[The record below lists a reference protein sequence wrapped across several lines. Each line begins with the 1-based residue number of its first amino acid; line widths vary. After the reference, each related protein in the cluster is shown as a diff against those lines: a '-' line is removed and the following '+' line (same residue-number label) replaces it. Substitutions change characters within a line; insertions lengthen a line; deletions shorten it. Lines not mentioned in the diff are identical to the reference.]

1 MSRLNPKLKMVKS
14 QVPLKEKHQ
23 SKQMEEKADF
33 SVEKVC
39 DLVRKEAVE
48 DETLFHIFHSVI
60 YHDYNLEIPIV
71 MRLYNHLLQS
81 EAYNEQFT
89 RNAMASIIRRLFVKW
104 EVTTSAYKYEF
115 DPRIWFHP
123 FNKTVNMPV
132 LLQEFILWAC
142 LEKKN
147 DGKKKYVIV
156 KFYDRAGAQLSSVFL
171 ERLIN
176 DLCNSGIFVVAN
188 TEYFSASQIKSPYAA
203 STESGLDFFEATR
216 TVSSISKQSQQM
228 DVDKSLD
235 NIMDVIG
242 KMKQELS
249 HERPHYFLFLPYPSK
264 NDESVLK
271 KAFVFCG
278 VNKRFTKVTKNIYWT
293 TPYPSK
299 AEMNECLMNELGHD
313 RYMLLKSGM

>member
-1 MSRLNPKLKMVKS
+1 
-14 QVPLKEKHQ
+14 
-23 SKQMEEKADF
+23 MEEKTDF
-33 SVEKVC
+33 SIEKVC
-39 DLVRKEAVE
+39 DLIRKESIE
-48 DETLFHIFHSVI
+48 DNTLLNILNSVI
-60 YHDYNLEIPIV
+60 DHDYILEIPIV

-81 EAYNEQFT
+81 DVQNEYIT
-89 RNAMASIIRRLFVKW
+89 RTAMSSIIRRLFIKW

-123 FNKTVNMPV
+123 YNKSVNMPV
-132 LLQEFILWAC
+132 LLQEFILWSC

-156 KFYDRAGAQLSSVFL
+156 KFYDRAGAQLSNVFL

-203 STESGLDFFEATR
+203 STELGLDFFEATR
-216 TVSSISKQSQQM
+216 AVSCISKQSQQM

-242 KMKQELS
+242 KMKQELPYQ
-249 HERPHYFLFLPYPSK
+249 RPYYFVFLPYPSK
-264 NDESVLK
+264 NDENVLK
-271 KAFVFCG
+271 KSFVFCG
-278 VNKRFTKVTKNIYWT
+278 INKKFTKVTKNIYWT
-293 TPYPSK
+293 TPYPSR
-299 AEMNECLMNELGHD
+299 AEMNECLTHELGHD
-313 RYMLLKSGM
+313 RYMLLLSGM